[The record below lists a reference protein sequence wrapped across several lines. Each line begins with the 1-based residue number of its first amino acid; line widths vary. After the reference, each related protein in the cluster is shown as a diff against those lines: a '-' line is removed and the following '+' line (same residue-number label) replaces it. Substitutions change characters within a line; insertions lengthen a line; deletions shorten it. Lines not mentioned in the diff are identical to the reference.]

1 MLHLRDQAHSAG
13 VATALKFCGKEGLH
27 DTLGQIGTYDARP
40 EGEHI
45 GVVVTAAHLR
55 HEGIGAQGAAYAAD
69 LVGGDGDADAG
80 GADDDALLT
89 LAGGYGLSR
98 RLGID
103 RVVAVTLV
111 HAAEISIVQPMG
123 IKIVPDVLLQ
133 AISAVI
139 GTECN
144 HDKIPPSFLIQRR
157 NVVRLLQRN
166 KGRLSPRVDRHV
178 PEPGLRDE
186 RIGIPNAPGHVPGG
200 MGVGAHGEDLTA
212 HFSVQIQNR
221 APVGDG
227 PAVIGVDLYAVA
239 GLHHCLQDLP
249 DGVHIA
255 VQRDALAI
263 PHTHIPQGVDDVAQT
278 VIEGQ
283 RRKARHMGEIVVQRG
298 IADLRRGVVAQI
310 EVRAARLRGVV
321 VERTDHKIK
330 QRLIQSAPGGGVVIG
345 GASEL
350 HAQLED
356 EAPRHPTADLLPL
369 GDGGGPVQR
378 LCPGGAVHLHQIVVI
393 GDAQLGE
400 AGAGRGLRHVEEG
413 GVAVGR
419 EAGVGVVIC
428 IVHREEPPSEGP
440 RGQPLEDIGRIPGR
454 RHQSDEDRVENI
466 RRIAEVA
473 KLMNDAGLIV
483 ITAFIS
489 PYRHDRENAKQIIG
503 DGFREVYVST
513 SIEECEKRDVKGLY
527 KAAREG
533 KIAQFTG
540 ITSPYEIPEHA
551 DVVVDTAEMDVET
564 CVNHILEQLKSLL
577 RESV

>member
-1 MLHLRDQAHSAG
+1 MKQGSMLHLRDQAHSAG

-69 LVGGDGDADAG
+69 LVGGDGDAVPVVQMTMPFSHWPEATDSA
-80 GADDDALLT
+80 A
-89 LAGGYGLSR
+89 

-103 RVVAVTLV
+103 RVVAATLV

-212 HFSVQIQNR
+212 HFPVQIQNR

-239 GLHHCLQDLP
+239 GLHHCLQDIP

-263 PHTHIPQGVDDVAQT
+263 PPYTYTA
-278 VIEGQ
+278 
-283 RRKARHMGEIVVQRG
+283 
-298 IADLRRGVVAQI
+298 
-310 EVRAARLRGVV
+310 
-321 VERTDHKIK
+321 
-330 QRLIQSAPGGGVVIG
+330 GG
-345 GASEL
+345 
-350 HAQLED
+350 
-356 EAPRHPTADLLPL
+356 R
-369 GDGGGPVQR
+369 
-378 LCPGGAVHLHQIVVI
+378 
-393 GDAQLGE
+393 
-400 AGAGRGLRHVEEG
+400 
-413 GVAVGR
+413 
-419 EAGVGVVIC
+419 
-428 IVHREEPPSEGP
+428 
-440 RGQPLEDIGRIPGR
+440 
-454 RHQSDEDRVENI
+454 
-466 RRIAEVA
+466 
-473 KLMNDAGLIV
+473 
-483 ITAFIS
+483 
-489 PYRHDRENAKQIIG
+489 
-503 DGFREVYVST
+503 
-513 SIEECEKRDVKGLY
+513 
-527 KAAREG
+527 
-533 KIAQFTG
+533 
-540 ITSPYEIPEHA
+540 
-551 DVVVDTAEMDVET
+551 
-564 CVNHILEQLKSLL
+564 
-577 RESV
+577 